1 MSKESS
7 SSGGG
12 IGLLGI
18 IFIVFL
24 VLKLTGTGMVANWSW
39 WWVTSPLWLPL
50 AIMLTIGLIYLLVKG
65 VILLIDWIIW
75 KVGKYRKVSF
85 HTKKI
90 IDELKKKDSK

>member
-12 IGLLGI
+12 IGLVGI

-39 WWVTSPLWLPL
+39 WWVTSPLWIPL
-50 AIMLTIGLIYLLVKG
+50 VIVLTIGLIYLLVKG
-65 VILLIDWIIW
+65 VILLIEWIIW
-75 KVGKYRKVSF
+75 KAGENRKTSF
-85 HTKKI
+85 ETKKI